1 MRIGIIGAGNLG
13 KAVIDG
19 LKGRHDLV
27 AGDVWNGEHH
37 GVPVLVDNR
46 NVVEGADLVFLTVKP
61 SLTPTILEPLKE
73 YLKGKP
79 VISMAAGV
87 PLEALGRMGAG
98 KAVRAM
104 PNMAIG
110 YEEGVTGYAVS
121 EGCSEDDKEQ
131 VKDVLN
137 SLGTAF
143 ELPERQLDTLTALSG
158 SGVAYLLSIAG
169 TFITSGE
176 EEGMAR
182 ETATAVMAGTF
193 RSAAK
198 LLEEGDVD
206 SWLDRI
212 ASPGGTTEQGL
223 KAMEEGGVDE
233 ALKKTL
239 TATVKKCHD
248 LSNRLTSQK
257 Q

>member
-19 LKGRHDLV
+19 LKGHHDLV

-46 NVVEGADLVFLTVKP
+46 NVVEGADVVVLTVKP
-61 SLTPTILEPLKE
+61 GLIPTILEQLKE
-73 YLKGKP
+73 DMQGKP

-87 PLEALGRMGAG
+87 PLEALARMGVG

-104 PNMAIG
+104 PNMAIR
-110 YEEGVTGYAVS
+110 YREGVTGYAVS
-121 EGCSEDDKEQ
+121 EGCPQDDKE
-131 VKDVLN
+131 KAEEVLGI
-137 SLGTAF
+137 LGTAF
-143 ELPERQLDTLTALSG
+143 ELPEEQLDTLTALSG
-158 SGVAYLLSIAG
+158 SGVAYLLSVAR
-169 TFITSGE
+169 TFITTGE
-176 EEGMAR
+176 GEGIGK
-182 ETATAVMAGTF
+182 ETAAAVMAGTF

-198 LLEEGDVD
+198 LLEEDDVN
-206 SWLDRI
+206 SWLERI
-212 ASPGGTTEQGL
+212 ASAGGTTEQGL

-233 ALKKTL
+233 AMKETL
-239 TATVKKCHD
+239 TATVSKCQD

-257 Q
+257 P